1 MNSRPADRPTRTRF
15 VLVAWLCGLAGVLY
29 LDRICMSQAVKPIRD
44 QLELSNTQVSYVAMA
59 FTLAYGL
66 FEIPTGRL
74 GDRIGARAVLTRI
87 VIWWSVFTMLTGAA
101 FGFVS
106 LLIIRFLF
114 GAGEAGAY
122 PNAARVI
129 SRWFPAGERGRVQ
142 GVMLTAAQLGAVT
155 APYLAAV
162 LIEHAGWRWAFVV
175 FGLVGIVWA
184 AGFWIWFRD
193 DPATH
198 PGVNAAEL
206 AVIRAGVEAQPAN
219 VEPIPWRAVARSRGV
234 WMLGLA
240 MVASAFNAYFY
251 YTWFPTYL
259 QDARGLSNLPAGR
272 LSSLVLAGGA
282 AGVLVGGIVADR
294 LHRGRIP
301 TILARRVFGG
311 GVYLVAA
318 GCLAI
323 GISADDATTLAVF
336 AALSC
341 FVVHLTL
348 PTWWS
353 AAIEQSGRH
362 VGSLFGLM
370 NSMGVVGAL
379 VSQWFVGA
387 LVDWRKDLGFTGRE
401 QWDAI
406 FPVYVGAL
414 LVGAIAWAVYRGG
427 VVRS

>member
-1 MNSRPADRPTRTRF
+1 MNSLPAERPTRTRF

-44 QLELSNTQVSYVAMA
+44 ELKLSNSQISYVAMA

-66 FEIPTGRL
+66 FEVPTGRL

-87 VIWWSVFTMLTGAA
+87 VLWWSAFTMLTGAA
-101 FGFVS
+101 FGFVA
-106 LLIIRFLF
+106 LLVVRFLF

-155 APYLAAV
+155 APFLAAV
-162 LIEHAGWRWAFVV
+162 LIEHTGWRSAFVV
-175 FGLVGIVWA
+175 FGLVGVIWA
-184 AGFWIWFRD
+184 VGFWIWFRD
-193 DPATH
+193 EPARH
-198 PGVNAAEL
+198 PRVNATEL
-206 AVIRAGVEAQPAN
+206 ATIRAGADPQPPPI
-219 VEPIPWRAVARSRGV
+219 EPIPWRAVLRSVGI

-240 MVASAFNAYFY
+240 MISSAFNAYFY

-259 QDARGLSNLPAGR
+259 QDARGLSNLAAGR

-282 AGVLVGGIVADR
+282 AGVLLGGFVADR
-294 LHRGRIP
+294 IHRSWVSVA
-301 TILARRVFGG
+301 LARRVFGG

-318 GCLAI
+318 SCLAI
-323 GISADDATTLAVF
+323 GMSADDATTLAAF

-370 NSMGVVGAL
+370 NTMGVVGAL
-379 VSQWFVGA
+379 ASQWFVGA
-387 LVDWRKDLGFTGRE
+387 LVDWRKDQGFTDRE
-401 QWDAI
+401 QWDPV

-414 LVGAIAWAVYRGG
+414 LIGALAWTMYRRG
-427 VVRS
+427 VVR

>member
-162 LIEHAGWRWAFVV
+162 LIEHAG
-175 FGLVGIVWA
+175 
-184 AGFWIWFRD
+184 
-193 DPATH
+193 
-198 PGVNAAEL
+198 
-206 AVIRAGVEAQPAN
+206 
-219 VEPIPWRAVARSRGV
+219 
-234 WMLGLA
+234 
-240 MVASAFNAYFY
+240 
-251 YTWFPTYL
+251 
-259 QDARGLSNLPAGR
+259 
-272 LSSLVLAGGA
+272 
-282 AGVLVGGIVADR
+282 
-294 LHRGRIP
+294 
-301 TILARRVFGG
+301 
-311 GVYLVAA
+311 
-318 GCLAI
+318 
-323 GISADDATTLAVF
+323 
-336 AALSC
+336 
-341 FVVHLTL
+341 
-348 PTWWS
+348 
-353 AAIEQSGRH
+353 
-362 VGSLFGLM
+362 
-370 NSMGVVGAL
+370 
-379 VSQWFVGA
+379 
-387 LVDWRKDLGFTGRE
+387 
-401 QWDAI
+401 
-406 FPVYVGAL
+406 
-414 LVGAIAWAVYRGG
+414 
-427 VVRS
+427 